1 MKRKESST
9 CKRKE
14 ASRPHR
20 AQGDHN
26 QAPTSKEK
34 VFKLCK
40 NYVIFLGGGGEVT
53 KRLHKRGGGIHQK
66 ITLDY
71 KGGSIWFYP
80 SIDKVSKKI
89 QILLVKINILRYNT
103 KKNIY

>member
-1 MKRKESST
+1 MLIELLMLDASSSIVMGPFESYII
-9 CKRKE
+9 
-14 ASRPHR
+14 
-20 AQGDHN
+20 
-26 QAPTSKEK
+26 
-34 VFKLCK
+34 L
-40 NYVIFLGGGGEVT
+40 LGGGGKVT
-53 KRLHKRGGGIHQK
+53 KRLHKITKGEGGIHQR

-71 KGGSIWFYP
+71 KGRGSIWFYP